1 MSETHV
7 QVENYPD
14 LVRDKNSN
22 AIINTNRSAYEQAK
36 KRAKEAQEAR
46 DEIRDATRQI
56 NNIKSEIHEI
66 KNLIQ
71 QLAEVSKQ

>member
-7 QVENYPD
+7 QVESFPY
-14 LVRDKNSN
+14 LVRDTNSH

-36 KRAKEAQEAR
+36 RRAKEAQEAR

-56 NNIKSEIHEI
+56 NNIKSEIHAI
-66 KNLIQ
+66 KNLLQ
-71 QLAEVSKQ
+71 QLVSKE

>member
-14 LVRDKNSN
+14 LVLDKYSN

-56 NNIKSEIHEI
+56 NNIKSEIHAI
-66 KNLIQ
+66 KNLLQ
-71 QLAEVSKQ
+71 QLVSKE

>member
-1 MSETHV
+1 MSDNYI
-7 QVENYPD
+7 QVEGHPD
-14 LVRDKNSN
+14 LVRDKNSH
-22 AIINTNRSAYEQAK
+22 AIINRNRSAYDQAK

-66 KNLIQ
+66 KHLIQ
-71 QLAEVSKQ
+71 QLVSKE

>member
-7 QVENYPD
+7 QVESFPD

-56 NNIKSEIHEI
+56 NNIKSEIHAI
-66 KNLIQ
+66 KNLLE
-71 QLAEVSKQ
+71 QLVSKE

>member
-1 MSETHV
+1 MSSNFI
-7 QVENYPD
+7 QVEGHPD
-14 LVRDKNSN
+14 LVRDKNSH
-22 AIINTNRSAYEQAK
+22 AIINRNRSAYDQAK

-66 KNLIQ
+66 KHLIQ
-71 QLAEVSKQ
+71 QLVSKE

>member
-1 MSETHV
+1 MSEKHV
-7 QVENYPD
+7 QVESFPD
-14 LVRDKNSN
+14 LVRDTNSH
-22 AIINTNRSAYEQAK
+22 AIINRNRSAYDQAK

-71 QLAEVSKQ
+71 QLAEVSKR

>member
-1 MSETHV
+1 MSDRFV
-7 QVENYPD
+7 QVEGYPD
-14 LVRDKNSN
+14 LVRDKSSN
-22 AIINTNRSAYEQAK
+22 AIINTNRSAYDQAK

-66 KNLIQ
+66 KNMIQ
-71 QLAEVSKQ
+71 QLAEVSKR

>member
-56 NNIKSEIHEI
+56 NNIKSEIHAI
-66 KNLIQ
+66 KNLLQ
-71 QLAEVSKQ
+71 QLVSKE